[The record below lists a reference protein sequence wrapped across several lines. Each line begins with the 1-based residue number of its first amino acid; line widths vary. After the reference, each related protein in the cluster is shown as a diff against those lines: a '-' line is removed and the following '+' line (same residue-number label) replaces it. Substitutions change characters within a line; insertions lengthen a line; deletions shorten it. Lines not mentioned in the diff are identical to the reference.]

1 MALVVAPVAGLTG
14 LGGLVWLDVL
24 PLPGETVPV
33 PDVGT
38 APATDEP
45 VTEPPVTEPPV
56 TEPPVTGPPVEPT
69 PDPTVEPTV
78 EPTPEPTATVEKP
91 APTATSTAPV
101 WTTPPTVTTSTMPVG
116 VLVIAVLVLVL
127 AAAAL
132 VVLHRRL
139 GPARRAAGATGGV
152 LPAGDAP
159 TGVLSAGD
167 APTGVLS
174 PGDAPTG
181 VLPQQRP
188 SPTAD
193 ATAGVVPAVVAAAG
207 ADAATVVL
215 PAPSAGP
222 ADTLRFLVVLGE
234 AMIDTTAPVAQV
246 QDSLQR
252 VAAVNGLPDLEV
264 VALPTALFVSVP
276 SAPEAGTAAV
286 STGHHSLRLDQVQ
299 DVLEVVDAA
308 EHGEVGPAEGT
319 AAVLRSLASTS
330 PYPVWQRLT
339 GYVLTAAGLSLVLG
353 GTFTDLI
360 VAAVLALAVAAS
372 LRVTGRW
379 SDSYQGFVALGAA
392 FAVSVAVFS
401 LSRTGLDLT
410 LLAPLVSPLVTFLPG
425 AVLTTAAIDLATR
438 QMVAGAARLASGVM
452 TLVLLGLGIV
462 GGANLVG
469 IPASVVVAANPTGVG
484 AIGPWIGVLVFG
496 VGVTWRFSARRSAVP
511 WILITL
517 VVAYAGQLVGGLLL
531 GSQLSAFVG
540 AFVMTPVA
548 MAAAQRPTGP
558 PPMVTFLPGF
568 WLLVPGALSL
578 VGVTS
583 FLGNSLDQGIAA
595 VITAGTTMVTIS
607 LGVLAGLGVGGWL
620 LSVRQALWTHR

>member
-1 MALVVAPVAGLTG
+1 MALVLAPAWAAAGLGTPVR
-14 LGGLVWLDVL
+14 LV
-24 PLPGETVPV
+24 PLSVPAATLPV
-33 PDVGT
+33 PDVSAGPDQ
-38 APATDEP
+38 PATDLPVTDAP

-56 TEPPVTGPPVEPT
+56 IGPTVDPKPTPTAEPT
-69 PDPTVEPTV
+69 IKPAPEPTV
-78 EPTPEPTATVEKP
+78 TVEAP
-91 APTATSTAPV
+91 APTATSSAPV
-101 WTTPPTVTTSTMPVG
+101 WSTPPTVTTSTLPVG
-116 VLVIAVLVLVL
+116 VLVIAVLVLAL

-132 VVLHRRL
+132 VVLHRRR
-139 GPARRAAGATGGV
+139 GAGSRPAGTTSPV
-152 LPAGDAP
+152 PALGDAP
-159 TGVLSAGD
+159 V
-167 APTGVLS
+167 
-174 PGDAPTG
+174 G
-181 VLPQQRP
+181 VLPQQRR
-188 SPTAD
+188 SPALDATDVIVPALALPVGAD
-193 ATAGVVPAVVAAAG
+193 ATTVVP
-207 ADAATVVL
+207 
-215 PAPSAGP
+215 PEPPAGP
-222 ADTLRFLVVLGE
+222 VDALRFLVVLGE

-286 STGHHSLRLDQVQ
+286 STGHRSLRLDQVQ
-299 DVLEVVDAA
+299 GVLEVVDAA

-330 PYPVWQRLT
+330 PYPLWQQMT

-353 GTFTDLI
+353 GTLTDLV
-360 VAAVLALAVAAS
+360 VAAVLGFAVAAS
-372 LRVTGRW
+372 QRITGRW
-379 SDSYQGFVALGAA
+379 SDSYQGIVALGAA

-401 LSRTGLDLT
+401 LSRTGLDLSV
-410 LLAPLVSPLVTFLPG
+410 LAPLVSPLVTFLPG
-425 AVLTTAAIDLATR
+425 AVLTTAAIDLATG

-462 GGANLVG
+462 AGANLVG
-469 IPASVVVAANPTGVG
+469 IPATVVVAANPTGVG
-484 AIGPWIGVLVFG
+484 TLGPWVGVLVFG
-496 VGVTWRFSARRSAVP
+496 IGVTWRFSARRSAVP
-511 WILITL
+511 WILTVL

-531 GSQLSAFVG
+531 GSQMSAFVG

-583 FLGNSLDQGIAA
+583 FLGNSLDQGLAA

-607 LGVLAGLGVGGWL
+607 LGVLAGLGVGSWL